1 MSMFS
6 FTTLYPKLNTR
17 KHTPLDHYRASC
29 WLHMIIRLMIN
40 IFYNWKTLS
49 KTSFQRSAT
58 PYKQVERMTNLVL
71 FHRTL
76 AAAARVEDLVIL
88 LSADESIASR
98 KGVTKKKL
106 SQLKFKEWR
115 QYPIFPRMDNWP
127 SIPDLPLPSSR
138 LLVSKAFRRQ
148 KSEDEKEING
158 VSFDLP
164 IEQLFSSHRID
175 NITIKKGEWRDWD
188 WAPCVD

>member
-1 MSMFS
+1 
-6 FTTLYPKLNTR
+6 
-17 KHTPLDHYRASC
+17 
-29 WLHMIIRLMIN
+29 MIIRLMIN

-98 KGVTKKKL
+98 KGVTKKKA
-106 SQLKFKEWR
+106 
-115 QYPIFPRMDNWP
+115 
-127 SIPDLPLPSSR
+127 
-138 LLVSKAFRRQ
+138 VSA
-148 KSEDEKEING
+148 EI
-158 VSFDLP
+158 
-164 IEQLFSSHRID
+164 
-175 NITIKKGEWRDWD
+175 
-188 WAPCVD
+188 